1 LLWID
6 LNCRHQHNEYSVVN
20 FNETTQTKSME
31 ANDKQ
36 YRLLF
41 VDDNPESVAV
51 LINKLE
57 NLGFSISVAEDGKE
71 AIELAQSLLPDI
83 IMLDIFMPGMDGYET
98 CRQLKLLEDTSDIPV
113 IFMSAHTDQASM
125 LRGFE
130 VGGVDYLTKPLQY
143 EELLTHI
150 HNHLPVQE

>member
-1 LLWID
+1 
-6 LNCRHQHNEYSVVN
+6 
-20 FNETTQTKSME
+20 ME